1 MGDYSA
7 SPHLRADTND
17 WGIVSDNE
25 LTTDAEISVAG
36 KPSDPRCQLRQV
48 VAWLTLNAMR
58 TENLQHGVL
67 QMQDCD
73 TNFKKVGHRGVKER
87 IHTLESP

>member
-1 MGDYSA
+1 MGDCSA
-7 SPHLRADTND
+7 SPHLRPDANN
-17 WGIVSDNE
+17 WSIVSDNE
-25 LTTDAEISVAG
+25 LTTAAEISVAG
-36 KPSDPRCQLRQV
+36 EPSDPRCPLRQV